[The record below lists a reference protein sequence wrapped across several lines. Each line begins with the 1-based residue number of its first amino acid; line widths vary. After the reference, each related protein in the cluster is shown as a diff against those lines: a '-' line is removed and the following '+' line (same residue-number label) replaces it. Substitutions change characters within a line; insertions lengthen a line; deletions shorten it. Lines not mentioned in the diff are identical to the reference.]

1 MKSKWGKPTKL
12 ASLLKKFKTDEKAA
26 SDVAPA
32 KMDTSDPVSQFVYSW
47 LLWEASTE
55 QAAAAFE
62 KILDA
67 HVDFN
72 ELRVSLPHE
81 LIAIVGKR
89 YPRAEERFSRMKKSL
104 HSIYLNHHSVTL
116 DHLASQNK
124 RDAKSYLENL
134 DAIDDF
140 VSQRMLVVCCG
151 VHAMP
156 VDEQLTYLLHEHGV
170 IDEVVAPG
178 ALSSWLATTVKA
190 DQGVA
195 SLQALQA
202 AVDAAWEDGL
212 MTKINRRRRAE
223 REAEENARRKA
234 EEAAKAEAAR
244 KIELEEARKAAAEKK
259 EIEKKLAAKKAA
271 EKKIAD
277 KKAAV
282 KKAAAKKAAAKK
294 AAAKK
299 VAAKKA
305 AAKKAAAKKVAAKK
319 AAAKK
324 AAAKKAAAKKVA
336 AKKAKQK
343 TTKKAPAKKAPAK
356 KVTKKAAAKKTKK
369 KTTKKTTKKA
379 AAKKTTKKAPA
390 KKTAAKKTKKK
401 TTKKASSRKRGK

>member
-12 ASLLKKFKTDEKAA
+12 ASLLKKFKTDEKA
-26 SDVAPA
+26 VADGVPA
-32 KMDTSDPVSQFVYSW
+32 TMDTSDPVSQFVYSW

-55 QAAAAFE
+55 QASAAFE
-62 KILDA
+62 KILEA

-116 DHLASQNK
+116 EHLAAQNK

-170 IDEVVAPG
+170 IDEVVTPG
-178 ALSSWLATTVKA
+178 SLSSWLATTVKA
-190 DQGVA
+190 AQGAA

-244 KIELEEARKAAAEKK
+244 KIEMEEARRVAAEKK
-259 EIEKKLAAKKAA
+259 EIEKKLAAKRAA

-282 KKAAAKKAAAKK
+282 KKAAAKKVAAKKAAAKK
-294 AAAKK
+294 VAAKK

-305 AAKKAAAKKVAAKK
+305 AAKKAAAKKVAVKK

-324 AAAKKAAAKKVA
+324 AK
-336 AKKAKQK
+336 
-343 TTKKAPAKKAPAK
+343 KKAPAKKTPA
-356 KVTKKAAAKKTKK
+356 KKAAAKKTKK
-369 KTTKKTTKKA
+369 KTTKKAATKKA
-379 AAKKTTKKAPA
+379 ATKKTTKKAA
-390 KKTAAKKTKKK
+390 VKKTAAKKTKKK